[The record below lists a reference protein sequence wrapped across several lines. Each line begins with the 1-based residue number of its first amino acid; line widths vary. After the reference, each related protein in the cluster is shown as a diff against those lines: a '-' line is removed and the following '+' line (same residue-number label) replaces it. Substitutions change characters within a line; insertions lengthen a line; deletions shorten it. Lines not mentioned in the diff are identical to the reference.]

1 MPDHGLI
8 LLLAESG
15 GPPVATWCVADGRI
29 DALPA
34 GQDLAGWRGRIT
46 ALVPAAQAPVLALT
60 AQETATADQA
70 LAVARLAAQDH
81 ALAPGSTA
89 VAGRDDGQVVTT
101 LVASQ
106 ALAAWQGEVVALTG
120 RGADAVLPAG
130 LLLPPP
136 PAGTVHRASL
146 GRGMVLART
155 DQAAFVAEA
164 PLWQALVPDGARV
177 VDWAE
182 RDLGPRL
189 LQAHAAPWLDMQGGA
204 AGQAT
209 WPVRRLA
216 RLAVLVSVLALAVP
230 VAQIV
235 RWRVDAARIAAAS
248 LAQVRARF
256 PAVTDLASAEQAVNA
271 ARRRAQAGADGWAPP
286 TAALWQALRAA
297 PGVRLA
303 GLQHT
308 AQGSL
313 RFTLAARETALVDAV
328 LLALQRDGWRLAQP
342 PAPVRDGAGIVA
354 TITMRAP

>member
-1 MPDHGLI
+1 MPEQGLI
-8 LLLAESG
+8 LLLAETG
-15 GPPVATWCVADGRI
+15 GPPVAAWRVADGRI
-29 DALPA
+29 DALQA

-46 ALVPAAQAPVLALT
+46 ALVPAAQAPVLTLA
-60 AQETATADQA
+60 AQETTTAAQA

-81 ALAPGSTA
+81 ALAPGSIA
-89 VAGRDDGQVVTT
+89 VAGADDAQIVAT
-101 LVASQ
+101 LVAPQ
-106 ALAAWQGEVVALTG
+106 ALAAWQAQVVVLTG
-120 RGADAVLPAG
+120 RHADALLPAG
-130 LLLPPP
+130 LLLPLPP
-136 PAGTVHRASL
+136 EGTVHRASL
-146 GRGMVLART
+146 WGELVLART

-164 PLWQALVPDGARV
+164 PLWQALVPEGARV

-182 RDLGPRL
+182 GDLGQRL
-189 LQAHAAPWLDMQGGA
+189 LQAHGAPWLDLQGRATEQA
-204 AGQAT
+204 A

-235 RWRVDAARIAAAS
+235 RWRWDTAQIAAAS
-248 LAQVRARF
+248 VAQVRARF
-256 PAVTDLASAEQAVNA
+256 PTVTDLASAEQAVGA
-271 ARRRAQAGADGWAPP
+271 ARRQAQAGADGWATP
-286 TAALWQALRAA
+286 TAALWQALRTA

-313 RFTLAARETALVDAV
+313 RFTLAARETAPVDAV